1 VTSGEVDLV
10 QRENR
15 LKIEVS
21 VKVVRIIPT
30 DHRLMSSEVRE
41 PRKAGRAM
49 RQLQASESARLT
61 WLTGVVDNIEYK
73 TKLSAFNV
81 TGGLSLL
88 PSD

>member
-1 VTSGEVDLV
+1 VTLGEVDLV

-30 DHRLMSSEVRE
+30 DHQLMSSEVRE
-41 PRKAGRAM
+41 PRKVGCAM
-49 RQLQASESARLT
+49 RQLQASKSAWLT
-61 WLTGVVDNIEYK
+61 WFTGVVDNIEYK
-73 TKLSAFNV
+73 PKLSAFNV